1 MQLPSVNQEE
11 NDLVP
16 CIPDTLACIPEDKQK
31 QVPSSNHRFALKN
44 VKKPHFAVLKTG
56 SGEKKMD
63 MASCLRGA
71 VMAHMVV
78 GTNAV
83 VLHKTRKPHKSMI
96 AEHLWLTA
104 DPNLSPKNSGRK
116 MFNTYLKIQS
126 VVEASN
132 NVFLGAI
139 EVSK

>member
-16 CIPDTLACIPEDKQK
+16 CIPDALACIPEDKQK

-44 VKKPHFAVLKTG
+44 VKKPHFTVLKTG

-78 GTNAV
+78 GTNTV
-83 VLHKTRKPHKSMI
+83 VLNKTRKPHQSMI
-96 AEHLWLTA
+96 AEQTMAH
-104 DPNLSPKNSGRK
+104 SRSKFEPKELR
-116 MFNTYLKIQS
+116 L
-126 VVEASN
+126 E
-132 NVFLGAI
+132 NV
-139 EVSK
+139 